1 METMFLTVQQPF
13 PELRLVEKVYV
24 LVSNELF
31 KACTGGQLMVPIL
44 HDRTTYGSSFN
55 DGAA

>member
-1 METMFLTVQQPF
+1 MVDGDDVPNR